1 MLYEADLLRIADALL
16 LLGPLECLLVA
27 VQLEGRESRPKF
39 IIPVGIPTK
48 SFSRYY
54 SFRDLLIV
62 MILGFSK
69 REIAWMMKIHEISP
83 REIFFALNMI
93 SWKPYRSL
101 PATPPPLMA
110 AMLAAATGDIPPDE
124 VKL

>member
-54 SFRDLLIV
+54 LFRDLLIV

-83 REIFFALNMI
+83 REIFGAKHDFMET
-93 SWKPYRSL
+93 L
-101 PATPPPLMA
+101 PLIAGHSATAHGRHASSRHWRYP
-110 AMLAAATGDIPPDE
+110 T
-124 VKL
+124 